1 MRVSQPQKPHRR
13 SHKNRVTARPPKPA
27 VTIDSTV
34 GGRLI
39 IGNTTAAAKWLGMRQ
54 QDFYRI
60 VKNILRPPKRVVA
73 YQKKVDAVKAAY
85 PELFEEAK

>member
-1 MRVSQPQKPHRR
+1 MPTHT
-13 SHKNRVTARPPKPA
+13 HKCMNRARPPKPA
-27 VTIDSTV
+27 VIIDSTV

-73 YQKKVDAVKAAY
+73 YQKKVNAVKAAY

>member
-1 MRVSQPQKPHRR
+1 MRVSQHQKLHRR

-27 VTIDSTV
+27 VTIDFTV

-39 IGNTTAAAKWLGMRQ
+39 IGNTTAAAKWMGMRQ

-60 VKNILRPPKRVVA
+60 VKNILRPPKRVVT
-73 YQKKVDAVKAAY
+73 YQKKIDAVKAAY
-85 PELFEEAK
+85 PELFEAK

>member
-1 MRVSQPQKPHRR
+1 MPTHT
-13 SHKNRVTARPPKPA
+13 HKCMNRARPPKPV
-27 VTIDSTV
+27 VTIDSTI

-85 PELFEEAK
+85 PELLEEARP

>member
-1 MRVSQPQKPHRR
+1 MSKAREKAMPTHT
-13 SHKNRVTARPPKPA
+13 HKCMNRARPPKPA